1 MAVYPNTATLKWI
14 ENRQSRYGCGSY
26 QCVDC
31 YPVQTVCGECDWV
44 FRMPV
49 LRTDTQT
56 LYVCNSCW
64 DFSMAD
70 YATWVKGE
78 N

>member
-31 YPVQTVCGECDWV
+31 YPIQYGCDECGNDFDRPV
-44 FRMPV
+44 FVTRWTRLQLCP
-49 LRTDTQT
+49 D
-56 LYVCNSCW
+56 CHW
-64 DFSMAD
+64 EGE
-70 YATWVKGE
+70 VKVK
-78 N
+78 